1 MKHNKVIFET
11 LTLISQLGIS
21 IIVPIIMCTFAGV
34 FLENRFSIS
43 VTVPLIILGV
53 LSGVRNAYYI
63 LKDAHKKTEKRDEK
77 R

>member
-1 MKHNKVIFET
+1 MKHNKIIFET
-11 LTLISQLGIS
+11 LSLISQLGIS
-21 IIVPIIMCTFAGV
+21 IVVPVLLCIVLGV

-43 VTVPLIILGV
+43 IMVPLIILGV

-63 LKDAHKKTEKRDEK
+63 LKDAHKKMEKVDEE